1 MTNDKTS
8 EDDSAPLYNPE
19 DTIFGANA
27 NPELQAKA
35 LGLVNKSKKD
45 WAKRK
50 VCKECQCE
58 SDPGFESHMAGC
70 SQHMNSICSEHKVK
84 MYGCAKCYPYLITN

>member
-1 MTNDKTS
+1 MTNNKTCA
-8 EDDSAPLYNPE
+8 DDSAPLYNPE
-19 DTIFGANA
+19 DPIFGANA

-58 SDPGFESHMAGC
+58 SYPEAFLPCPHSRESWKNCPHCLGINNPKNDQ
-70 SQHMNSICSEHKVK
+70 SK
-84 MYGCAKCYPYLITN
+84 T